1 MKNKTKS
8 LAEAFGYKKATSQLT
23 LSELRNMIHAEMLS
37 EEKEEKKDDGKKE
50 PAKSNKDSGPEIPK
64 QFSEPKMTKTP
75 TDGTGN
81 IKDVPAEEIVAQML
95 SGDPNAPVIQAIASF
110 HNPKFTKGL
119 EHVGSESGA
128 LGLQK
133 WALEKGPA
141 FLANNIGI
149 VQKSLPSSGL
159 PKSKMPALEP
169 EDVSAVSDALSPG
182 GEFNL
187 DMSEPLAGGTE
198 DVAKWF
204 EDQKSSDASGGD
216 DAETK
221 QEAISR
227 VTLRLLEDAKYPQ
240 EFPDGMPGGSK
251 SDPKD
256 FALAFLTKGLKDGTD
271 GDDSIDVKENEP
283 INVAEMIPTQQ
294 NIQLGKSLAFAL
306 GGGFGGQELGAYV
319 TGGNEILD
327 GHHRWSGTMIVD
339 PGASIKGH
347 KIMAPADDVLPAL
360 TALGN
365 AFGNAQK
372 GREKKNE
379 SARSSDNVIIERWQK
394 LAGIIEG

>member
-8 LAEAFGYKKATSQLT
+8 LAEALGYKKATNKLT

-37 EEKEEKKDDGKKE
+37 EEKDEKKDDGAKA
-50 PAKSNKDSGPEIPK
+50 PAESNKDGGPEIPN
-64 QFSEPKMTKTP
+64 QFSQPKMTSTP
-75 TDGTGN
+75 PDGTGN

-95 SGDPNAPVIQAIASF
+95 SGDPKAPVVQAIASF

-128 LGLQK
+128 KGLQQ
-133 WALEKGPA
+133 WALSKGPA
-141 FLANNIGI
+141 FLANNIAV
-149 VQKSLPSSGL
+149 VQKALPSSGL

-182 GEFNL
+182 GSFNI
-187 DMSEPLAGGTE
+187 DMTEPLAGDTD

-204 EDQKSSDASGGD
+204 EDQKSSDGADSD
-216 DAETK
+216 EAKEQK
-221 QEAISR
+221 EAISR
-227 VTLRLLEDAKYPQ
+227 VTLRLLEDSKYPQ
-240 EFPDGMPGGSK
+240 DFPDGMPGGSK
-251 SDPKD
+251 TDPKD
-256 FALAFLTKGLKDGTD
+256 FALAFLTKGLKDGSD
-271 GDDSIDVKENEP
+271 GDDSIEVKENEP

-339 PGASIKGH
+339 PGAQIKGH
-347 KIMAPADDVLPAL
+347 KISAPADDILPAL

-372 GREKKNE
+372 GREKKEE
-379 SARSSDNVIIERWQK
+379 SLRNSDNVIIERWQK
-394 LAGIIEG
+394 LAGIIKG

>member
-149 VQKSLPSSGL
+149 VQKSLP
-159 PKSKMPALEP
+159 P
-169 EDVSAVSDALSPG
+169 
-182 GEFNL
+182 
-187 DMSEPLAGGTE
+187 SEE
-198 DVAKWF
+198 
-204 EDQKSSDASGGD
+204 
-216 DAETK
+216 
-221 QEAISR
+221 
-227 VTLRLLEDAKYPQ
+227 
-240 EFPDGMPGGSK
+240 
-251 SDPKD
+251 
-256 FALAFLTKGLKDGTD
+256 
-271 GDDSIDVKENEP
+271 
-283 INVAEMIPTQQ
+283 
-294 NIQLGKSLAFAL
+294 
-306 GGGFGGQELGAYV
+306 
-319 TGGNEILD
+319 
-327 GHHRWSGTMIVD
+327 
-339 PGASIKGH
+339 
-347 KIMAPADDVLPAL
+347 
-360 TALGN
+360 
-365 AFGNAQK
+365 
-372 GREKKNE
+372 
-379 SARSSDNVIIERWQK
+379 
-394 LAGIIEG
+394 

>member
-1 MKNKTKS
+1 
-8 LAEAFGYKKATSQLT
+8 
-23 LSELRNMIHAEMLS
+23 
-37 EEKEEKKDDGKKE
+37 
-50 PAKSNKDSGPEIPK
+50 
-64 QFSEPKMTKTP
+64 
-75 TDGTGN
+75 
-81 IKDVPAEEIVAQML
+81 
-95 SGDPNAPVIQAIASF
+95 
-110 HNPKFTKGL
+110 
-119 EHVGSESGA
+119 
-128 LGLQK
+128 
-133 WALEKGPA
+133 
-141 FLANNIGI
+141 
-149 VQKSLPSSGL
+149 
-159 PKSKMPALEP
+159 MPALEP